1 MVFLSAFFNKKADS
15 WIKGR
20 KNQLQ
25 NISPKLKDWKNQKIG
40 WIHAASYG
48 EFEMSRPLIRTL
60 QSHFPDLKF
69 VISFYSPSGYEN
81 IHFEDERFLKIY
93 LEKDIANLH
102 EKYIEVIDPDFVVF
116 IKYEFWFNFLRILK
130 ARKIPFYFTSLHMN
144 RDHYLFNPFFKAFLN
159 LIKSSHQIFC
169 HNKASYEILKE
180 KGFNNISILGDTR
193 IKQVQLN
200 KQNATIIQWS
210 KPGQQTIIFG
220 SCTLFESVM
229 ICNYIN
235 SNPGYNFI
243 IAPHDID
250 EHSISAFKDKIKRGT
265 SLYSESIHTFK
276 HEVLIIDTLGDLKH
290 LYGNADVAY
299 VGAGFEKGPHNV
311 LEPLVYGIPVITGP
325 NIRKFPMAQLLKS
338 KELLFVIEKKNQ
350 LDQWIQHLLEVDSEN
365 FSDLCTVFFEEN
377 QANLDI
383 FTQEIKQV
391 IGE

>member
-1 MVFLSAFFNKKADS
+1 
-15 WIKGR
+15 
-20 KNQLQ
+20 
-25 NISPKLKDWKNQKIG
+25 
-40 WIHAASYG
+40 
-48 EFEMSRPLIRTL
+48 
-60 QSHFPDLKF
+60 
-69 VISFYSPSGYEN
+69 
-81 IHFEDERFLKIY
+81 
-93 LEKDIANLH
+93 
-102 EKYIEVIDPDFVVF
+102 
-116 IKYEFWFNFLRILK
+116 
-130 ARKIPFYFTSLHMN
+130 
-144 RDHYLFNPFFKAFLN
+144 YLFNPFFKAFLN

-169 HNKASYEILKE
+169 HNKVSYEILKE
-180 KGFNNISILGDTR
+180 KGFSNISVLGDTR